1 MIQKNIVLLLGIFLF
16 LPLISLAQTENI
28 GPLQPLTAA
37 DSVTLSKIPELKMN
51 ALALR
56 RTLPAVVDNSSLPYM
71 RPLIGQVGLEC
82 GQASSIGIMFTYEIN
97 AKRKALGSL
106 PENQYATHFTYNF
119 LNGGNDAGIN
129 YFESMHIVKFAGNP
143 NVVDYGG
150 MASGG
155 ASRWMSGYDKYY
167 NAMTNRVDGIYAIK
181 TNTLEGLQTLK
192 NWIYD
197 HGEGSDFGGMASF
210 YSQYTSPPSIFPPG
224 TPEAGKH
231 VIYSW
236 GSSPNH
242 AMTIVGYH
250 DSIRWDYNSDGQY
263 TNNIDL
269 NGDGLIDIRDWEI
282 GGFKMANTYG
292 SISGWGDAGF
302 SYMMYKTVADLTS
315 QGGIW
320 NNQVIVAEAKKAY
333 QPMLTA
339 KVNLSYPCRNKLKF
353 MAGVSTDL
361 LSSEPEVVMQYPMFD
376 FQGGCNPMQGSGGPN
391 FEFGLDLN
399 YLLQYVEPG
408 QNARFFFIVI
418 ENDDAGSSQ
427 GVINSVSLMDY
438 TSGTPQEIAANIF
451 ALPIQNNSTTKVGIN
466 AAINYD
472 PVSIATDEI
481 PPLELYQPSE
491 AQLVAEGG
499 QDPYRFCLL
508 QTYDTINATA
518 EFPLINGT
526 QLSLSSNDNGTG
538 EVALPFSF
546 PFYGTNYDK
555 IYVAADGFI
564 MFEPSM
570 VTWPYYVAGKSYL
583 IQNKIIAPALA
594 KPFYI
599 QPSAGDGIWAE
610 TTNESVTIRWK
621 LSVYGQGGDSEVS
634 MAARLHQNGQIEFFY
649 GTHLAAAYIARFAG
663 ISNGDGDNM
672 TILNKTGFFTP
683 VPQQHTVFTP
693 PENLNNITLTKNGL
707 LSANMDHFEA
717 NQTIN
722 VLVSDRNNIRSIT
735 ALPLQVQGVLMDY
748 EVVSGDDNIIENG
761 ENFRFNFNFENKNA
775 FDLGEATFQ
784 ITGEDAFVTII
795 DGQTTIPALA
805 VNESLMM
812 TDLFDLSVIANVE
825 NGHQA
830 HFTLHYTTP
839 QGSWTR
845 PIVLTILSPDLHLLT
860 VSVSDGGNGILEP
873 GETANLVVRLH
884 NIGGGKLQNV
894 VAQINTQNADLFIL
908 DGEAQTNKILPSEI
922 WEAVFQIR
930 LAADAP
936 AIQVVQIHLEVSDS
950 FGYSYERDLPLMTSL
965 IADGFESGG
974 FDLFDWQ
981 MGGTAPWT
989 TTNIAPYEGTYA
1001 ARSGVIG
1008 DNASSVLT
1016 LNYEVAYPD
1025 TISFFYKVSSETNY
1039 DFLKFS
1045 INSMVKG
1052 EWSGNQIT
1060 TWRRAAYAVD
1070 AGEKVFRWEYT
1081 KDYSV
1086 SNGTDCGHIDYVVL
1100 PAAKIYTG
1108 INESENESSYILKVS
1123 PNPFTERFTVGVEA
1137 AKSGPFELMLTDNNG
1152 RILFHQSAVASK
1164 GQIIQFEPIGSKSGT
1179 GIMFVIL
1186 QWDQQRIVKPV
1197 IRISQ

>member
-1 MIQKNIVLLLGIFLF
+1 MIQKNIAFLLGIFLLMPF
-16 LPLISLAQTENI
+16 LSLAQTENLL
-28 GPLQPLTAA
+28 PLQPLSAA
-37 DSVTLSKIPELKMN
+37 DSVALSKIPELKMN
-51 ALALR
+51 DLALR
-56 RTLPAVVDNSSLPYM
+56 RTLPAVVDNSSLPFM

-82 GQASSIGIMFTYEIN
+82 GQASSIGNMFTYEIN
-97 AKRKALGSL
+97 ATRKVLGSL

-119 LNGGNDAGIN
+119 LNAGSDAGIN
-129 YFESMHIVKFAGNP
+129 YFESMQIVKFAGNP

-150 MASGG
+150 MATGG

-167 NAMTNRVDGIYAIK
+167 NAMTNRVDGIFSIK

-197 HGEGSDFGGMASF
+197 HGDGSDFGGMASF
-210 YSQYTSPPSIFPPG
+210 YSQYTSPPSVFPPG

-231 VIYSW
+231 VIYNW
-236 GSSPNH
+236 GSSPDH

-250 DSIRWDYNSDGQY
+250 DSIRWDYNDDGQY
-263 TNNIDL
+263 TNNLDL
-269 NGDGLIDIRDWEI
+269 NGDGMIDVRDWEI

-292 SISGWGDAGF
+292 GTSGWGDAGY
-302 SYMMYKTVADLTS
+302 SYMMYKTVADITS

-320 NNQVIVAEAKKAY
+320 NNQVIVVDAKKAY

-339 KVNLSYPCRNKLKF
+339 KINLSYPCRNKLKF
-353 MAGVSTDL
+353 MVGVSTDP
-361 LSSEPEVVMQYPMFD
+361 LSTEPEMVIQYPMFD
-376 FQGGCNPMQGSGGPN
+376 FQGGCNPMQGSGGPS

-408 QNARFFFIVI
+408 QSARFFFMVI

-427 GVINSVSLMDY
+427 GVINSVALMDY
-438 TSGTPQEIAANIF
+438 TSGTLQEITANIF
-451 ALPIQNNSTTKVGIN
+451 ALPIQNNSTTKIGIT

-472 PVSIATDEI
+472 PVSIPTDEI

-491 AQLVAEGG
+491 VQLVAQGG

-518 EFPLINGT
+518 EFPVINGT
-526 QLSLSSNDNGTG
+526 AVTLSGNDEGTG
-538 EVALPFSF
+538 EVSLPFSF
-546 PFYGTNYDK
+546 PYYGKNYDK

-564 MFEPSM
+564 MFEPSL
-570 VTWPYYVAGKSYL
+570 VTWPYYVAGKTYL

-610 TTNESVTIRWK
+610 TTSESVTIRWK
-621 LSVYGQGGDSEVS
+621 LSVYGQGGNSEVS

-649 GTHLAAAYIARFAG
+649 GPHLAAGYIARFAG

-683 VPQQHTVFTP
+683 FAQQHTVFTP
-693 PENLNNITLTKNGL
+693 PGNVGNIAITTDGL
-707 LSANMDHFEA
+707 MTAYLEHYVA
-717 NQTIN
+717 NQTVD
-722 VLVSDRNNIRSIT
+722 VLVSDRNNIRSVT

-761 ENFRFNFNFENKNA
+761 ENFSFNFSFENKNA
-775 FDLGEATFQ
+775 VDLDEASFQ
-784 ITGEDAFVTII
+784 IAGEDAFVSIV
-795 DGQTTIPALA
+795 DGQATIPALA
-805 VNESLMM
+805 VNESLIMA
-812 TDLFDLSVIANVE
+812 DLFDLTVNGNVE

-830 HFTLHYTTP
+830 HFNLIYNTP

-845 PIVLTILSPDLHLLT
+845 PITLTIYSPELHLLT

-873 GETANLVVRLH
+873 GETANLVVRLR
-884 NIGGGKLQNV
+884 NNGGGKLQNV
-894 VAQINTQNADLFIL
+894 VAQINTQNNDLFIL
-908 DGEAQTNKILPSEI
+908 NGEAQINDILPAEI

-930 LAADAP
+930 LAADAEP
-936 AIQVVQIHLEVSDS
+936 IQVVEMHLEVTASY
-950 FGYSYERDLPLMTSL
+950 GYIYERDLPLMTSL
-965 IADGFESGG
+965 IADGFESGS

-981 MGGTAPWT
+981 MGGSAPWIT
-989 TTNIAPYEGTYA
+989 TTVAPFEGTYA

-1008 DNASSVLT
+1008 DDASSVLT

-1025 TISFFYKVSSETNY
+1025 SISFYYKVSSETNY
-1039 DFLKFS
+1039 DFLRFS
-1045 INSMVKG
+1045 INSLLKD
-1052 EWSGNQIT
+1052 EWSGNQVT
-1060 TWRRAAYAVD
+1060 NWRRAAYYVE
-1070 AGEKVFRWEYT
+1070 AGEKLFKWEYT

-1086 SNGTDCGHIDYVVL
+1086 STGTDCGHIDYVVL

-1108 INESENESSYILKVS
+1108 INESENESAYRLNVS
-1123 PNPFTERFTVGVEA
+1123 PNPFTERFTVAVQA
-1137 AKSGPFELMLTDNNG
+1137 AKSGPFELLLTDNNG
-1152 RILFHQSAVASK
+1152 RIMFQQSAVVTK
-1164 GQIIQFEPIGSKSGT
+1164 GQTIQFEPLGDKSGT

-1197 IRISQ
+1197 IRIGQ